1 MSKKRKTDPRPPKVQ
16 LQDYVLDGIYWF
28 EHTTGLR
35 VTSIEIE
42 RKRPI
47 GFGRGEEVKV
57 HLETE

>member
-28 EHTTGLR
+28 ENMTGLR

-47 GFGRGEEVKV
+47 GFGRDEVTTINII
-57 HLETE
+57 TE